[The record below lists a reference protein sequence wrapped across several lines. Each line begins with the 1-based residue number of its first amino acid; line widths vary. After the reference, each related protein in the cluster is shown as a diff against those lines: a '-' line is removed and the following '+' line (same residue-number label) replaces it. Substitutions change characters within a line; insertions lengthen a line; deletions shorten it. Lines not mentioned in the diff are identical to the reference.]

1 MVSAIEKSQA
11 GRRLEKRGEGNRKEM
26 DGTDGEGTGRGRG
39 DGEWG

>member
-26 DGTDGEGTGRGRG
+26 DGDRWGRDR
-39 DGEWG
+39 EMEK